1 MGYNGCKLIIIGDAI
16 KLKISETILKWK
28 LKFKWLIFQVNYQ
41 FFHNFLLLFLTNT
54 IILTI

>member
-1 MGYNGCKLIIIGDAI
+1 LIIIGDAI